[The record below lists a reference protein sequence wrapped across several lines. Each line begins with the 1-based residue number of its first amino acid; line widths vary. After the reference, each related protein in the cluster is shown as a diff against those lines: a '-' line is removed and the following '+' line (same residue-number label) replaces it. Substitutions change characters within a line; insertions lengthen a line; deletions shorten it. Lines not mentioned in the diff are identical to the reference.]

1 MDVFVTALSRNRIF
15 HTLIEEENDDNDD
28 LPPCLAESGHFA
40 RVERKKVVFDVR
52 TRDRDRANRRC
63 RYRRRGCYSRP
74 CRSRNRCRRRRCE
87 RDCGVAVTTN
97 CIVTRKLRDYG
108 TRVNHRETW
117 HMRTVV
123 ARVRETGS
131 TKG

>member
-15 HTLIEEENDDNDD
+15 HALIEQENDNNDN
-28 LPPCLAESGHFA
+28 LPSCSTESGDFA
-40 RVERKKVVFDVR
+40 QVERKKMSFDVR

-63 RYRRRGCYSRP
+63 RYRCRGCYSHL

-108 TRVNHRETW
+108 TRVNHRETS

-123 ARVRETGS
+123 ARVRGTGS